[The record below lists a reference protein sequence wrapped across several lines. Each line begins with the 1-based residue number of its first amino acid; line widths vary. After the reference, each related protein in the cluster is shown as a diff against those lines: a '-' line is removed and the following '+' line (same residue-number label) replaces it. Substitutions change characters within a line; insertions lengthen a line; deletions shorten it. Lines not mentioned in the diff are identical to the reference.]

1 MKIIG
6 VIPSRYCSTRFPGKP
21 LADICGKP
29 MIWWVYQQVK
39 KINAFNK
46 VVNNA
51 STLIAST
58 RITTSND
65 LDLKKVCYNVSQNLG
80 NKDVTLEDLG
90 FNDNATLGDIAG
102 ACIMLMRLYG
112 AIVTAQNE
120 GKEVYNKELKK
131 LDLGVG
137 IDLSTRLQM
146 Q

>member
-1 MKIIG
+1 
-6 VIPSRYCSTRFPGKP
+6 
-21 LADICGKP
+21 
-29 MIWWVYQQVK
+29 MIRLIEENN
-39 KINAFNK
+39 INEALTAGQIDTKAFNK

-80 NKDVTLEDLG
+80 NKDVTLKDLG
-90 FNDNATLGDIAG
+90 FNDKATLGDIAG

-131 LDLGVG
+131 LDLDVG